1 MQQLCLFKQT
11 NEIKINR
18 WNIYFTTKLFK
29 ENEYLSTLC
38 IPSWK
43 FIAKYSIINKTI
55 DTFEIIDYAWYM
67 YLNISMI
74 KNIKTLI
81 WAIIKNS

>member
-18 WNIYFTTKLFK
+18 WNIFFTTKLLK
-29 ENEYLSTLC
+29 ENKYITTLQ
-38 IPSWK
+38 IPSGK
-43 FIAKYSIINKTI
+43 FIARYTLKDDKI
-55 DTFEIIDYAWYM
+55 DTFEIIDYIWYI
-67 YLNISMI
+67 YLSISMI

-81 WAIIKNS
+81 WTILKTS

>member
-18 WNIYFTTKLFK
+18 WNIFFTTKLLK
-29 ENEYLSTLC
+29 KDEYISILR

-55 DTFEIIDYAWYM
+55 DTFEIIDYAWYIH
-67 YLNISMI
+67 LNISMI

-81 WAIIKNS
+81 WTIIKNS